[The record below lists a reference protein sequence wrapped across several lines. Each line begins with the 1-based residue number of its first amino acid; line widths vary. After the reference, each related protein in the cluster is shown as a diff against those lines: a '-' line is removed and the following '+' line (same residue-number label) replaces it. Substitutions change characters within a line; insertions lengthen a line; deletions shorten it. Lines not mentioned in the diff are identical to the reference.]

1 MATPSDKKGYACD
14 YRHKEE
20 DDMRRVVLSLTIC
33 TLLLGAADAIAGVN
47 CEQVR
52 RYAQTGRT
60 PEDIAESMIV
70 DVNEVKKCLEAG
82 AKGAAP
88 TPAPKEPEKK

>member
-1 MATPSDKKGYACD
+1 MK
-14 YRHKEE
+14 
-20 DDMRRVVLSLTIC
+20 RVVLGLAIGAI
-33 TLLLGAADAIAGVN
+33 LFGAAAAMAGVN

-70 DVNEVKKCLEAG
+70 DVGDVKKCLEGG
-82 AKGAAP
+82 AKAP
-88 TPAPKEPEKK
+88 TPAPKEPEKKTP

>member
-1 MATPSDKKGYACD
+1 MK
-14 YRHKEE
+14 
-20 DDMRRVVLSLTIC
+20 RVVLGLTIG
-33 TLLLGAADAIAGVN
+33 TLLLGAVDAMAAVN

-70 DVNEVKKCLEAG
+70 DVSEVKKCLETG
-82 AKGAAP
+82 NKDAAP
-88 TPAPKEPEKK
+88 TPAPQAPEKK

>member
-1 MATPSDKKGYACD
+1 
-14 YRHKEE
+14 
-20 DDMRRVVLSLTIC
+20 MRRMVLGLTIS
-33 TLLLGAADAIAGVN
+33 TLLFGAAGAIAGVN

-70 DVNEVKKCLEAG
+70 DVSEVKKCLAGG
-82 AKGAAP
+82 AKEAAP
-88 TPAPKEPEKK
+88 TPAAKEPEKK